1 MNEEVSLFRPNLFL
15 PMVANSS
22 YDVEGV
28 VAARQSRIIVS
39 FVMVLAKV
47 MNPVVWYPVFTLGIQ
62 QADVSLNAKPPVLG
76 FVVQGWL
83 KAQVKV
89 SVFFLAIDHVVFGSP
104 TILSSFGQKGDD
116 WATFGDDAVFP
127 FFVEM
132 VLEEQW

>member
-1 MNEEVSLFRPNLFL
+1 MKRSAFSDPTLFL

-104 TILSSFGQKGDD
+104 TILSSFG
-116 WATFGDDAVFP
+116 
-127 FFVEM
+127 
-132 VLEEQW
+132 

>member
-1 MNEEVSLFRPNLFL
+1 MKRSAFSDPSLFL

-104 TILSSFGQKGDD
+104 TILSPFGQKGDD
-116 WATFGDDAVFP
+116 WATFGDDAVFL